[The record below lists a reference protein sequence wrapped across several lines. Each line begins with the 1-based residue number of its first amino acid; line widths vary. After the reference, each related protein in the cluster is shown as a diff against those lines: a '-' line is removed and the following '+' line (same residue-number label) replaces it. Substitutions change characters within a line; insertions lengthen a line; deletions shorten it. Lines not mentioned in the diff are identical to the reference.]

1 MRQARFQKCRLN
13 LSAEGAIESTLKTY
27 TVFIHEG
34 LIISQLEEIAV
45 NLNHDQ
51 FMSLM
56 KISEMGSK
64 LGQVIESQ
72 TPVDSPNTAEK
83 KSTQTTRIE
92 IVGKG
97 VIADLDLAPFS
108 SLLAQCPN
116 EIDPLTGQSVEIDG
130 FGNGRRPTDL
140 PPSTLRAIIS
150 PLSIQIIQKID
161 EFKMTLLS
169 RIEVQTR
176 NYQSKPLQPT
186 HVPNL
191 NGNAILQGIVPLL

>member
-1 MRQARFQKCRLN
+1 MVFGRP
-13 LSAEGAIESTLKTY
+13 LKLLLK
-27 TVFIHEG
+27 VFIHEG

>member
-1 MRQARFQKCRLN
+1 
-13 LSAEGAIESTLKTY
+13 
-27 TVFIHEG
+27 
-34 LIISQLEEIAV
+34 
-45 NLNHDQ
+45 
-51 FMSLM
+51 M

-108 SLLAQCPN
+108 SLLAQCPPS
-116 EIDPLTGQSVEIDG
+116 ETIDPLTGQSVSEIDG

-191 NGNAILQGIVPLL
+191 NGNAILQGFVLNFFKYFKESFADHPV

>member
-1 MRQARFQKCRLN
+1 M
-13 LSAEGAIESTLKTY
+13 
-27 TVFIHEG
+27 
-34 LIISQLEEIAV
+34 EEIAV
-45 NLNHDQ
+45 SLNHDQ
-51 FMSLM
+51 FMTLM

-92 IVGKG
+92 VVGKG

-108 SLLAQCPN
+108 SLLAQSPK
-116 EIDPLTGQSVEIDG
+116 EIDPLTGQSVIGG
-130 FGNGRRPTDL
+130 FGDSRRPTEL

-161 EFKMTLLS
+161 EFKLTLLS

-191 NGNAILQGIVPLL
+191 NGNAILQGTCFFENFKNSTF

>member
-1 MRQARFQKCRLN
+1 M
-13 LSAEGAIESTLKTY
+13 
-27 TVFIHEG
+27 
-34 LIISQLEEIAV
+34 EEIAV

-108 SLLAQCPN
+108 SLLAQCPPS
-116 EIDPLTGQSVEIDG
+116 EIDPLTGQSVSEIDG

-186 HVPNL
+186 QVPNL
-191 NGNAILQGIVPLL
+191 NGNAILQGFVLNFFFKYFKESFAGHPAKVF

>member
-1 MRQARFQKCRLN
+1 M
-13 LSAEGAIESTLKTY
+13 
-27 TVFIHEG
+27 
-34 LIISQLEEIAV
+34 IISQLEEIAV

-108 SLLAQCPN
+108 SLLAQSPN
-116 EIDPLTGQSVEIDG
+116 EIDPLTGQSVKIGG
-130 FGNGRRPTDL
+130 FGDSRRPTEL

-191 NGNAILQGIVPLL
+191 NGNAILQGFVLIFFFKYFKESFAGHPA

>member
-1 MRQARFQKCRLN
+1 
-13 LSAEGAIESTLKTY
+13 
-27 TVFIHEG
+27 
-34 LIISQLEEIAV
+34 
-45 NLNHDQ
+45 
-51 FMSLM
+51 
-56 KISEMGSK
+56 MGSK

-108 SLLAQCPN
+108 SLLAQCPTN
-116 EIDPLTGQSVEIDG
+116 EIDPLTGQSVEID
-130 FGNGRRPTDL
+130 GRRPTDL

-186 HVPNL
+186 QVPNL
-191 NGNAILQGIVPLL
+191 NGNAILQGTVPANILRVVQTQAISFFKSMAEKIGSDIQRL

>member
-1 MRQARFQKCRLN
+1 M
-13 LSAEGAIESTLKTY
+13 KTY
-27 TVFIHEG
+27 SVFIHEG

-45 NLNHDQ
+45 TLNHDQ

-176 NYQSKPLQPT
+176 NYQSKPFQPT
-186 HVPNL
+186 QVPNL
-191 NGNAILQGIVPLL
+191 NGNAILQGTVPANILSTGTSGFFFREYLW